1 MKTNQKS
8 PSGVRSRINTAVKS
22 ILHFP
27 TGRKNLNHNGL
38 RAMLVMLLFVL
49 GIGEMWALGSS
60 YVKTETAAPAEGLV
74 YCSKSSSANPS
85 QSDYKRYYPGG
96 SATGKGNEACYV
108 NLGSAKSGVY
118 IYCWAKPARGYEF
131 DHWDGYEKGYL
142 PYGDQNKSK
151 KLDIDSWNGVKD
163 QMVGTCGNGESTYKQ
178 HQAYFKPATSYTIT
192 YTPPVGGSYSVSYS
206 YLETRQTTGEEYEF
220 FTNNS
225 ESYNMTP
232 TSENTSVKSYKDDV
246 ITLTSSDDNFIGWYE
261 GEIQKSTANPYT
273 YPVTDTKTVSAR
285 FKWVELGSATGDLT
299 PRVNSIPAIQTNYS
313 VTIPVT
319 AVGTWSASDFTV
331 TFTEKTTPVRNNIT
345 KGEVT
350 LTSST
355 LTIPFTYNPT
365 QYNNTEIEVT
375 VSPKYGEGI
384 VFSILAESEEVV
396 DYEACIEESGVRTYT
411 GTLAAMMTQAN
422 TMTNK
427 PTVKLMNPVTIT
439 TPLSFTKSMT
449 FDVNGKVLTASC
461 ASAFSIDA
469 ASIDVKIIDGSF
481 TQVGEIHTSYA
492 STDPVSVVTFTQAAK
507 LTMNGG
513 TLSSTN
519 TSSGRAYGIWVQ
531 NGSVFYMTDGK
542 LTVSSA
548 TGEARG
554 VQVMTGCYATINGG
568 SISVSGTGQVYGFW
582 SQATSNLTG
591 TTIEATTTGS
601 NSYGVFVYAGTTT
614 LTETSVS
621 LTVGAKNGYG
631 AYVKGGRLNVN
642 GGTID
647 AKAATSGAYG
657 VHIDADATAM
667 LQQNAVVTATATGA
681 SGTEVFGVDNLGT
694 VSLSNI
700 SVTATSPTNN
710 ATAVNSATSAVSTT
724 IEGGTYTANVETGK
738 VYGLHH
744 QYGTLTVDGGT
755 FKGILK
761 TSGAN
766 AYGARFAADGTV
778 SNATILGETRG
789 TGATAYGVVGGV
801 ANKNITLTNCNITG
815 QSNTSKAYAIYSR
828 ANVTATGCTLTATTL
843 GANYACGFYAESG
856 TNSSVNTNATVS
868 SNTTQAYGVYHA
880 AGSMLVN
887 GGEYNVQAKQATA
900 ADAQNSELYGLYNS
914 AGQTTNVNG
923 VSFNAIAGNAA
934 YSQNVYGAYING
946 TLSSTEAT
954 YNAEA
959 KLNVYGVWGN
969 TASTLNLSGNSIS
982 TRATNGKVS
991 YGIYAKKNFTIDGDI
1006 VSAVGSTT
1014 SVYAMFFDAS
1024 TSVGDVLGG
1033 KFSAQ
1038 GNGTNG
1044 FGALNDKGT
1053 VGKVKLRGGV
1063 YKTTINLQKYVH
1075 TGYQVF
1081 HLDETHADY
1090 ADGYRYTIAT
1100 ENPSPYVCC
1109 IVGGA
1114 YYATLEAALQY
1125 TQDHSGTF
1133 TIVMTQNYTL
1143 PAGDYVL
1150 PANATLIVPRKFGQ
1164 TTITENGNPEI
1175 ADKII
1180 AVGLNENFLCLTM
1193 ASDAHLNVDGKIG
1206 VSGEMYCTQSGGV
1219 SNQSPYGRIHMESG
1233 SHIQLNSGAYLYA
1246 WGMITGTGGI
1256 TVKSNAEVR
1265 EMFQVKNM
1273 PSASNLRYYVREYNT
1288 SNTTRYMPF
1297 NQYSIQNI
1305 EVPTTYYHNSRLMT
1319 EMRCYYSALGGT
1331 WYGDPNI
1338 KLVGT
1343 SGALFEVTSDDES
1356 SWVRKSYDATN
1367 KQQVWEV
1374 NTAAQLGSISITMT
1388 LPIVS
1393 EEIKISS
1400 ANYILPITNTMK
1412 IHVLDGDFAITND
1425 TEFMPGS
1432 SVEVNKTASLTVNSG
1447 KKVYVFDQHQ
1457 WTSTSYPD
1465 AAINVHGNINVAG
1478 ALYTTKSIASGT
1490 NATNGAN
1497 IYSNNA
1503 DAGTIFFE
1511 NAAPSVTTEINLITG
1526 IENNAIKTR
1535 TVTMDPAQLK
1545 NGTGASQAYTATS
1558 ETAAS
1563 HSFAYM
1569 NNEWTQTYTNG
1580 CFEVVGDKVY
1590 AKPSGYVQ
1598 LKNTVEGDDGLEG
1611 VEEENHTY
1619 ITIDDKLLILMLGCQ
1634 WWEVEATSDPN
1645 VFECKKEGYEGFYYY
1660 DDSNLDP
1667 DEWMWKLKTVDV
1679 KFYSKEEGEGDA
1691 VLHTIVTD
1699 FNGRPDPSVIPS
1711 NPTKATTTGYT
1722 YQFYGWKSSV
1732 TGETYKWTDPLEV
1745 ATADM
1750 SYRPVFTET
1759 KRNYTITLI
1768 NANNGADV
1776 PLEVPYG
1783 DTPEYTPKKD
1793 PTAQYTYTFDHWAP
1807 TFTAVT
1813 GPATYTAYWNSVV
1826 NNYDI
1831 IWKNGDE
1838 VLETDENQPYGTE
1851 TTYNGDTPTKEM
1863 DDQYEYTFS
1872 KWKSSLDG
1880 NLYNNGS
1887 TPTVAGET
1895 TYEAQ
1900 YTTTPRYAVTFNN
1913 YDGTQLARI
1922 IYTQGETPAYVGVP
1936 TRKRDADGYFRFI
1949 GWKNSDGDDYAAN
1962 ETLPN
1967 VTKKETYTA
1976 QYDYVTDLFTI
1987 TLQDVDG
1994 KDGSWS
2000 GKFGVGSIPFYN
2012 PNDDDV
2018 PVTPTKAGN
2027 AQYSYSFSGWDP
2039 ALVPVEGEATY
2050 TAQFE
2055 QHLNTYYIT
2064 FANVDGQGAQQQVEF
2079 AYGETPKYSGV
2090 VSMYSDGTHLYSFRA
2105 WKQTSDQ
2112 QEYTT
2117 LPKVVGN
2124 ETYTAQYD
2132 VVETLDVNDDITI
2145 DENSSLG
2152 ITTVHVSG
2160 KLNVADGV
2168 TFTTTNLILEASGDA
2183 SGQIIEDGTIVA
2195 ENVYYDLTLNTDA
2208 RHWHAFGV
2216 PWAVDINKNPLTE
2229 VETGRTLNISRDY
2242 EIMYYDGAERADHG
2256 PSAACWKYLRHYDE
2270 AGQPVEVLQPGRGY
2284 MIAFGSHV
2292 NTVRFVKKSDAP
2304 IIYTGEVNV
2313 TAHQIG
2319 AISNPM
2325 AYHTTMNA
2333 GVGVGQV
2340 HDGGEI
2346 GHDGYDEVTITEKR
2360 FVVGKTVYIDPQLTQ
2375 LVEISKADGT
2385 VSPVAAPA
2393 RRGAKAMNKKY
2404 LTLEDYYTVALI
2416 NANGEE
2422 RKVYVLPEE
2431 DKEDKYV
2438 VGHDLAKMGM
2448 SDRKAQIWVN
2458 RYEVNLGLNTT
2469 APMDGVAE
2477 FPVSVYAPKA
2487 GEYTMNL
2494 VSEPDEEYTVY
2505 LTLNGEAI
2513 WNLSSSEYAVELS
2526 AGTNKSYGLRL
2537 VANKAPQTATGID
2550 EAVVD
2555 AQGEIKKVIINDKV
2569 FIIRGEN
2576 VYTIDGQLVK

>member
-1 MKTNQKS
+1 MKKLLYS
-8 PSGVRSRINTAVKS
+8 LS
-22 ILHFP
+22 
-27 TGRKNLNHNGL
+27 
-38 RAMLVMLLFVL
+38 MLVCLLGVSVNA
-49 GIGEMWALGSS
+49 WASGSQTFHATS
-60 YVKTETAAPAEGLV
+60 AEPAKGLV
-74 YCSKSSSANPS
+74 YANNSASANPAI
-85 QSDYKRYYPGG
+85 SDYTSP
-96 SATGKGNEACYV
+96 SAAAQVGTNRKEGMAFASY
-108 NLGSAKSGVY
+108 A
-118 IYCWAKPARGYEF
+118 WAMPARGYNFAGWEASTN
-131 DHWDGYEKGYL
+131 GNTAPSGQTY
-142 PYGDQNKSK
+142 NK
-151 KLDIDSWNGVKD
+151 I
-163 QMVGTCGNGESTYKQ
+163 
-178 HQAYFKPATSYTIT
+178 KPATNTGSGDKVTTTVPRMQTHHGWTMATFGAATGYNVVYKQPEGGNYTVKYEYNIVNDST
-192 YTPPVGGSYSVSYS
+192 KKF
-206 YLETRQTTGEEYEF
+206 TTG
-220 FTNNS
+220 S
-225 ESYNMTP
+225 ETLELTP
-232 TSENTSVKSYKDDV
+232 TSGDKQPTDPRDASDHKTYTADK
-246 ITLTSSDDNFIGWYE
+246 ITLTATEGNFIAWYKNGVE
-261 GEIQKSTANPYT
+261 LSKSNPYT
-273 YPVTDTKTVSAR
+273 EYSADAAAEISALYQYIVLGEAAGELTVNAKAMGAYNR
-285 FKWVELGSATGDLT
+285 TIYVY
-299 PRVNSIPAIQTNYS
+299 YS
-313 VTIPVT
+313 QKI
-319 AVGTWSASDFTV
+319 GTWNASDFSISPMNPDGADVSNEYGSIEFGAISIDETNNRLVIPYTYTATDWGGLATDV
-331 TFTEKTTPVRNNIT
+331 T
-345 KGEVT
+345 
-350 LTSST
+350 
-355 LTIPFTYNPT
+355 
-365 QYNNTEIEVT
+365 
-375 VSPKYGEGI
+375 I
-384 VFSILAESEEVV
+384 VPPSGAGTGSYFSIACSAEEIV

-411 GTLAAMMTQAN
+411 GALAAMMTQAN

-568 SISVSGTGQVYGFW
+568 SISVSGTGQVYGFN

-601 NSYGVFVYAGTTT
+601 NACGVFVNGGTTT
-614 LTETSVS
+614 LTETSVT
-621 LTVGAKNGYG
+621 LTAGATNGYG
-631 AYVKGGRLNVN
+631 AYVKAGRLNVN

-657 VHIDADATAM
+657 VHIDAGATAM
-667 LQQNAVVTATATGA
+667 LQQNVVVTAEATGA
-681 SGTEVFGVDNLGT
+681 SGTKVFGVDNLGT

-700 SVTATSPTNN
+700 LVTATSPTNN

-724 IEGGTYTANVETGK
+724 IEGGTYTANVETGT

-778 SNATILGETRG
+778 SNVTILGETRG

-801 ANKNITLTNCNITG
+801 ANKTITLTNCTITG

-828 ANVTATGCTLTATTL
+828 ANVSAIGCTLTATTK
-843 GANYACGFYAESG
+843 GADLAYGIYAEAG
-856 TNSSVNTNATVS
+856 TNNLTGCNATVKAETVS
-868 SNTTQAYGVYHA
+868 AYGAYHK
-880 AGSMLVN
+880 AGSLLID
-887 GGEYNVQAKQATA
+887 GGEYEVQAKQSLASA
-900 ADAQNSELYGLYNS
+900 EQSAYAYGLYNVS
-914 AGQTTNVNG
+914 GQISSVQ
-923 VSFNAIAGNAA
+923 NATFRVTSGN
-934 YSQNVYGAYING
+934 STFSKDLFGAYING
-946 TLSSTEAT
+946 TLNSTGAT
-954 YNAEA
+954 YSAEA
-959 KLNVYGVWGN
+959 KLQAYGILGN
-969 TASTLNLSGNSIS
+969 TASTLNLSGNTIS
-982 TRATNGKVS
+982 SRTTNGATS
-991 YGIYAKKNFTIDGDI
+991 YGIYAKKNFTIEGDV
-1006 VSAVGSTT
+1006 VSAIGNATG
-1014 SVYAMFFDAS
+1014 VYAMFFDAS
-1024 TSVGDVLGG
+1024 TSYGNVLGG

-1044 FGALNDKGT
+1044 YGALNAAGT
-1053 VGKVKLRGGV
+1053 VGKVKLKGGV
-1063 YKTTINLQKYVH
+1063 YKTTVNLQKYTE
-1075 TGYQVF
+1075 TGYQIY
-1081 HLDETHADY
+1081 HLDETHPDY
-1090 ADGYRYTIAT
+1090 AEGYRYIIAT
-1100 ENPSPYVCC
+1100 ENPSPYVCR
-1109 IVGGA
+1109 IVNGA
-1114 YYATLEAALQY
+1114 YYATLEEALQY
-1125 TQDHSGTF
+1125 TQDHEGTF
-1133 TIVMTQNYTL
+1133 TIVMTQSYTL

-1164 TTITENGNPEI
+1164 TTITETPTANNPDP
-1175 ADKII
+1175 AQPDKRNT
-1180 AVGLNENFLCLTM
+1180 VGLREEFLRLTI
-1193 ASDAHLNVDGKIG
+1193 ARDAHINVGGRIG
-1206 VSGEMYCTQSGGV
+1206 VSGDVYCQESGYI
-1219 SNQSPYGRIHMESG
+1219 SYNNSPYGHIYMEEG
-1233 SHIQLNSGAYLYA
+1233 GLIQLNEGARLYA
-1246 WGMITGTGGI
+1246 WGFISGSGNI
-1256 TVKSNAEVR
+1256 KVKNNAEVH
-1265 EMFQVKNM
+1265 EMFQIGDMQTVGHLADGFYDN
-1273 PSASNLRYYVREYNT
+1273 SYGHFLI
-1288 SNTTRYMPF
+1288 
-1297 NQYSIQNI
+1297 NQYCIHNI
-1305 EVPTTYYHNSRLMT
+1305 EVPTTYYYNSRLICAMYN
-1319 EMRCYYSALGGT
+1319 YYKGTNTYQGG
-1331 WYGDPNI
+1331 YNI
-1338 KLVGT
+1338 LVVGT
-1343 SGALFEVTSDDES
+1343 TGALFEVTTEDES
-1356 SWVRKSYDATN
+1356 SWVRKSYDAAHDL
-1367 KQQVWEV
+1367 QVWDV
-1374 NTAAQLGSISITMT
+1374 NSSAQLGSIEMT
-1388 LPIVS
+1388 VANQ
-1393 EEIKISS
+1393 KINSLD
-1400 ANYILPITNTMK
+1400 YILPITSNMK
-1412 IHVLDGDFAITND
+1412 IHILDGEFKITQS
-1425 TEFMPGS
+1425 TEFLPGS
-1432 SVEVNKTASLTVNSG
+1432 SLEIDKTASLTINETYKNSS
-1447 KKVYVFDQHQ
+1447 KQTKNLKVYVFDKDQ
-1457 WTSTSYPD
+1457 WPLTTATCSPVYSPSWPNGTKPSRTAGD
-1465 AAINVHGNINVAG
+1465 AALNVHGNINIEG
-1478 ALYTTKSIASGT
+1478 SLYTSNKGAETSKT
-1490 NATNGAN
+1490 DGAN
-1497 IYSNNA
+1497 IFSNNA
-1503 DAGTIFFE
+1503 DAGTISFV
-1511 NAAPSVTTEINLITG
+1511 NAASSTSTTIDIITG
-1526 IENNAIKTR
+1526 VSSSAIVTKTI
-1535 TVTMDPAQLK
+1535 TMDPALLK
-1545 NGTGASQAYTATS
+1545 NGNGSFTETS
-1558 ETAAS
+1558 GTAAS

-1598 LKNTVEGDDGLEG
+1598 LKKTAMGDDGLEG
-1611 VEEENHTY
+1611 VEEDDHTY
-1619 ITIDDKLLILMLGCQ
+1619 LTIDDKLLILMIGCQ
-1634 WWEVEATSDPN
+1634 WWEVEATSDPS
-1645 VFECKKEGYEGFYYY
+1645 VFECKKPGYEGFYYY
-1660 DDSNLDP
+1660 DNSDPDP
-1667 DEWMWKLKTVDV
+1667 DERMWKLKTVNV

-1691 VLHTIVTD
+1691 VLHTVVTD

-1711 NPTKATTTGYT
+1711 NPTKATTTGFT
-1722 YQFYGWKSSV
+1722 YQFYGWKSSE
-1732 TGETYKWTDPLEV
+1732 TGTTYKWTDPLEV

-1759 KRNYTITLI
+1759 KRNYTITLV
-1768 NANNGADV
+1768 NANNGANV

-1807 TFTAVT
+1807 TFSAVT
-1813 GPATYTAYWNSVV
+1813 GPATYTAHWNSVV

-1838 VLETDENQPYGTE
+1838 VLERDENQPYGTA
-1851 TTYNGDTPTKEM
+1851 TAYNGDTPTKEM

-1880 NLYNNGS
+1880 NLYNDGS

-1900 YTTTPRYAVTFNN
+1900 YTTTPRYVITFNN
-1913 YDGTQLARI
+1913 YDGTQLART
-1922 IYTQGETPAYVGVP
+1922 IYTQGGMPVYEGVP

-1962 ETLPN
+1962 ETLPS

-1987 TLQDVDG
+1987 TLQNVDG
-1994 KDGSWS
+1994 NGAEWS
-2000 GKFGVGSIPFYN
+2000 GKFGEGSIPFYD
-2012 PNDDDV
+2012 PNEDDV
-2018 PVTPTKAGN
+2018 PNVPEKAGD

-2039 ALVPVEGEATY
+2039 ALVAVEGEATY
-2050 TAQFE
+2050 TARFE
-2055 QHLNTYYIT
+2055 QHVNTYYIT
-2064 FANVDGQGAQQQVEF
+2064 FANVDGKGKQQQLEYD
-2079 AYGETPKYSGV
+2079 YGKTPEYSGV
-2090 VSMYSDGTHLYSFRA
+2090 VSMYSDGTYLYSFRA